1 MNVRTPQDLGLL
13 IRGRRR
19 ESGLSQQELARRL
32 GVSRQWVVAVEKGRR
47 GAEIGLVLGAL
58 NLLGVPLRAESEPT
72 SKPRRGM
79 ASFPSVDI
87 DAVID
92 AHRKRRDTKG

>member
-1 MNVRTPQDLGLL
+1 MKAKGWTQSD
-13 IRGRRR
+13 
-19 ESGLSQQELARRL
+19 LARRIGL
-32 GVSRQWVVAVEKGRR
+32 SRQWVVAVEKGRR